1 MNLCG
6 HSGIM
11 NANRLL
17 LLAGLLLGVTT
28 LVQAAQ
34 SGIVRDTADLRAAP
48 YRDAKLVSRVPKQ
61 TKVGIIRRRGGWLKV
76 DVGDHGQGWVRLNQ
90 VRVGSSPEQKKSSF
104 LGLSTL
110 WRSMTTG
117 RSSSTGL
124 VATTGIRGISAEDL
138 KGAKPDPAAL
148 ASLDAF
154 AISGSD
160 ASSHAAN
167 GGLVA
172 QNIKYSEHKYKKKEE
187 KEEKEEKKEEKG

>member
-6 HSGIM
+6 HNTNM

-17 LLAGLLLGVTT
+17 LLAGLLLSVTT

-34 SGIVRDTADLRAAP
+34 SGIMRDTADLRAAP
-48 YRDAKLVSRVPKQ
+48 YRDAKLISRVPKQ

-76 DVGDHGQGWVRLNQ
+76 EVGDHGQGWVRLNQ

-154 AISGSD
+154 TTSGSD
-160 ASSHAAN
+160 ASHHAAN
-167 GGLVA
+167 GGLVP
-172 QNIKYSEHKYKKKEE
+172 QKIKYSEHKYKKK
-187 KEEKEEKKEEKG
+187 KKNKKKKG